1 MLHFVSDRKLNP
13 GALVNLNK
21 PMYLHRPIDGSVFSF
36 VHQVACMEEYAHPEM
51 ENEQLVLIV
60 TSTFGNGDPPENG
73 EVNEKIT
80 CNIKLV
86 NFLRTEF
93 RF

>member
-1 MLHFVSDRKLNP
+1 
-13 GALVNLNK
+13 
-21 PMYLHRPIDGSVFSF
+21 
-36 VHQVACMEEYAHPEM
+36 MEEYAHPEM

-93 RF
+93 HFLNVTKIFYSFQGFARYLYELRHPPNG